1 MFNKILIAN
10 RGEIAC
16 RVMRTAHGLGI
27 KTVAVYSDADA
38 KAQHVQMADEA
49 IWLGGSA
56 PSESYLDGH
65 KVLQAALR
73 SGADAVHPGYGFLS
87 ENSGFAELCAEH
99 KVVFIGPPVRA
110 IQVMGSKSA
119 AKQAMQAAQVPM
131 LPGYHDADQSEER
144 LQQAADDVGYPVL
157 LKAVAGGGGKGMRQV
172 HSADDFGT
180 ALAAA
185 RREAMASFGD
195 SDMLVEKFLQRPRH
209 VEIQIF
215 CDTQGN
221 GVYLFERDCS
231 LQRRHQKVI
240 EEAPAPGLGE
250 SLRARMGEAAL
261 KAAQAVDYVG
271 AGTVEFLLD
280 EDGAFYFM
288 EMNTRLQV
296 EHPVT
301 EMITGQDLVEW
312 QLRVA
317 AGQCLPLAQE
327 QLMIN
332 GHSFEARI
340 YAENPHNDFLPTSGQ
355 VTWLQEPRATAHVRV
370 DSAVTVGDQVGVY
383 YDPMIAKLIVWGE
396 DRGTALRS
404 LSRALSEYYI
414 AGLTTNIDFLR
425 QLIQRPEFRDALL
438 STQFID
444 QHRASLLH
452 SGDTKPVQLVVL
464 AALYDV
470 LKKQQVDRA
479 QTAASPWLAQDHWRL
494 NGPQRFTLDLLL
506 EDQQYA
512 AEIAFLTAQDFRIT
526 VDGQEHRVSGELTGN
541 NLAAVVDDYLSNA
554 VVVADEKSIS
564 VFAAQ
569 GSAQVQYVAADLGDE
584 QLFDDG
590 NHYKAP
596 MNGTV
601 IEVLV
606 SAGTAVAAGDP
617 LIIMEA
623 MKMEHAVNASADG
636 TITDVF
642 VAKGELV
649 DGGADL
655 VAFAKDGHDAV
666 DAV

>member
-1 MFNKILIAN
+1 MFSKILIAN

-49 IWLGGSA
+49 IWIGGSA
-56 PSESYLDGH
+56 PAESYLDAQ

-73 SGADAVHPGYGFLS
+73 SGAEAVHPGYGFLS
-87 ENSGFAELCAEH
+87 ENAAFAELCAEYNI
-99 KVVFIGPPVRA
+99 VFIGPPVSA

-131 LPGYHDADQSEER
+131 LPGYHEADQNDQR
-144 LQQAADDVGYPVL
+144 LRQAADTVGYPVL

-172 HSADDFGT
+172 EGAGEFAE

-185 RREAMASFGD
+185 RREAKASFGD
-195 SDMLVEKFLQRPRH
+195 SDMLVEKFLLQPRH

-215 CDTQGN
+215 CDAEGN

-240 EEAPAPGLGE
+240 EEAPAPGLTE
-250 SLRARMGEAAL
+250 DLRARMGEAAL
-261 KAAQAVDYVG
+261 QAAQAVDYVG

-280 EDGAFYFM
+280 EQGNFYFM

-327 QLMIN
+327 QLTIN

-355 VTWLQEPRATAHVRV
+355 VTWIQEPLATTHVRV
-370 DSAVTVGDQVGVY
+370 DSAVTVGDQVGVF

-396 DRGTALRS
+396 DRDSALRC

-414 AGLTTNIDFLR
+414 AGLTTNVDFLR
-425 QLIQRPEFRDALL
+425 QITQHSEFRNAQL

-452 SGDTKPVQLVVL
+452 SDDTDLAQLVVL

-470 LKKQQVDRA
+470 LRKQPIVHA
-479 QTAASPWLAQDHWRL
+479 QTETSPWLAQDQWRL
-494 NGPQRFTLDLLL
+494 NGLQRFTLDLLL
-506 EDQQYA
+506 EGRQYA
-512 AEIAFLTAQDFRIT
+512 TEIEFLTAQDFLIT
-526 VDGQEHRVSGELTGN
+526 VDGDEYRVSGELTGN
-541 NLAAVVDDYLSNA
+541 NLAAVVDDHLSNA

-569 GSAQVQYVAADLGDE
+569 GNVQVQYVAADLGVE
-584 QLFDDG
+584 QIFDDG

-601 IEVLV
+601 IDVLV
-606 SAGTAVAAGDP
+606 SAGGSVVAGDT

-623 MKMEHAVNASADG
+623 MKMEHAVTALADG
-636 TITDVF
+636 TVREVF
-642 VAKGELV
+642 VVKGELV

-655 VAFAKDGHDAV
+655 LAFAPAGSPDSA
-666 DAV
+666 

>member
-1 MFNKILIAN
+1 MFSKILIAN

-16 RVMRTAHGLGI
+16 RIMRTAHDLGI

-49 IWLGGSA
+49 VWLGGSA
-56 PSESYLDGH
+56 PAESYLDGW

-73 SGADAVHPGYGFLS
+73 SGAEAVHPGYGFLS
-87 ENSGFAELCAEH
+87 ENAAFAELCAEH
-99 KVVFIGPPVRA
+99 NLVFIGPPVKA
-110 IQVMGSKSA
+110 IEVMGSKSA

-131 LPGYHDADQSEER
+131 LPGYHEADQSDQR
-144 LQQAADDVGYPVL
+144 LQQAADTVGYPVL

-172 HSADDFGT
+172 EGADEFAE

-185 RREAMASFGD
+185 RREAKASFSD
-195 SDMLVEKFLQRPRH
+195 SDMLVEKFLRQPRH

-215 CDTQGN
+215 CDAQGN

-240 EEAPAPGLGE
+240 EEAPAPGLTE
-250 SLRARMGEAAL
+250 DLRVRMGEAAL
-261 KAAQAVDYVG
+261 QAAQAVDYVG

-280 EDGAFYFM
+280 EQGNFYFM

-317 AGQCLPLAQE
+317 AGQCLPLAQQ
-327 QLMIN
+327 QLTIS

-355 VTWLQEPRATAHVRV
+355 VTWLQQPLATADVRV
-370 DSAVTVGDQVGVY
+370 DSAVAVGDEVGVF

-396 DRGTALRS
+396 DRNTALQR
-404 LSRALSEYYI
+404 LFRALSEYYV

-425 QLIQRPEFRDALL
+425 HITQHPEFRDARL
-438 STQFID
+438 STQFIE
-444 QHRASLLH
+444 QHRASLLR
-452 SGDTKPVQLVVL
+452 SDDTALARLVVL
-464 AALYDV
+464 AALYHV
-470 LKKQQVDRA
+470 LSKQQLAHR
-479 QTAASPWLAQDHWRL
+479 QAASSPWLAQDQWRL
-494 NGPQRFTLDLLL
+494 NGPQKITLELLLDGRQYAVTIVFLTSQDLL
-506 EDQQYA
+506 
-512 AEIAFLTAQDFRIT
+512 IT
-526 VDGQEHRVSGELTGN
+526 VDGFEYRVSGELTEN
-541 NLAAVVDDYLSNA
+541 KLAAVVDDHLSNA
-554 VVVADEKSIS
+554 VVVADENSIS
-564 VFAAQ
+564 VFAAF
-569 GSAQVQYVAADLGDE
+569 GNAQVHYVAVDLGVE
-584 QLFDDG
+584 QVFDDG
-590 NHYKAP
+590 SHYKAP

-601 IEVLV
+601 IDVLV
-606 SAGTAVAAGDP
+606 SAGGSVTAGETLV
-617 LIIMEA
+617 IMEA
-623 MKMEHAVNASADG
+623 MKMEHAVTALADG
-636 TITDVF
+636 SVSEVF

-655 VAFAKDGHDAV
+655 LAFAPAGSPDSS
-666 DAV
+666 